1 MYYLIYTF
9 QGSNAVHLATDSE
22 GNGIVAVPG
31 NEHLLIEM
39 ANKLKDEGIIAS
51 AQLLQT
57 VGDPF

>member
-1 MYYLIYTF
+1 M
-9 QGSNAVHLATDSE
+9 HLATDSE